1 MEVKKKKEM
10 TDELI
15 IKGYDLALKMLEEG
29 TEEVSDDQIIIDC
42 NDRYPEKLAA
52 ISGFIEAIVKS
63 ENSSSRIDLSL

>member
-52 ISGFIEAIVKS
+52 ISEFIEAIVKS